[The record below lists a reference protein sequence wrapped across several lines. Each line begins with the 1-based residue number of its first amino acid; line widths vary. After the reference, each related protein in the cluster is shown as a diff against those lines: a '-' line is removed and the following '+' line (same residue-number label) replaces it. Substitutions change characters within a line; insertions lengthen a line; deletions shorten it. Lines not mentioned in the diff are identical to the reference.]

1 METGCCLLITY
12 FLLLLLSTRG
22 FTSTCGAYNEG
33 LSSTDLERCSKVE
46 KIFEDA
52 LLNNENNLY
61 ILRTAFLS
69 SSNPSPHMLNV
80 NYSFNDAS
88 CDIALWSSSRVFT
101 VIDPAILH
109 NLQSGIMAFIY
120 HLNGIL
126 FPQTIHLYL
135 NISKNLLNQEEYD
148 YGILTITEKVDQSCK
163 WVYSHNNFII
173 YFSVHL

>member
-1 METGCCLLITY
+1 METAYCLLITY
-12 FLLLLLSTRG
+12 FLLSLLSTQG
-22 FTSTCGAYNEG
+22 FTSSTCGAYERP
-33 LSSTDLERCSKVE
+33 SSTDIERCSRVE
-46 KIFEDA
+46 KTFEAA

-88 CDIALWSSSRVFT
+88 SVIALWSSSRVFT

-120 HLNGIL
+120 YLNGIL

-135 NISKNLLNQEEYD
+135 DISKNRHIYNQEEYD
-148 YGILTITEKVDQSCK
+148 YGILTITEKVNQSCK
-163 WVYSHNNFII
+163 
-173 YFSVHL
+173 

>member
-1 METGCCLLITY
+1 METGYCLLIIY
-12 FLLLLLSTRG
+12 SLLLSLSTRG
-22 FTSTCGAYNEG
+22 FTSTCGAYNER
-33 LSSTDLERCSKVE
+33 LNSTDIERCRKVE

-52 LLNNENNLY
+52 LLNSENNLY

-80 NYSFNDAS
+80 NYSLNDAS
-88 CDIALWSSSRVFT
+88 CDVALWSSSRVYT
-101 VIDPAILH
+101 VMDPAILH

-135 NISKNLLNQEEYD
+135 NISKNLLPDQQEYYD
-148 YGILTITEKVDQSCK
+148 YGILTITEKVDQSC
-163 WVYSHNNFII
+163 VFP
-173 YFSVHL
+173 